1 MTDNLEALRFPIGN
15 LDIELQTADVI
26 SLEEFKT
33 YLNKENVQI
42 LDVSG
47 ATEFETEHIEGAE
60 NLFVGT
66 I

>member
-42 LDVSG
+42 LDVRG
-47 ATEFETEHIEGAE
+47 ATEYAAGHIEGAE
-60 NLFVGT
+60 NVFVGT